1 MLRKD
6 IGTHACAHTPVTTL
20 SLQSLKKQGK
30 SVAVDMMY
38 QTGTFKLAFVH
49 EPRMQV
55 LELPYVGNTLSMV
68 ILLPAGTATLEQVT
82 FRDANTRAP
91 THAHTLCHSVFI
103 P

>member
-6 IGTHACAHTPVTTL
+6 IGTHARAHTPVTTL

-38 QTGTFKLAFVH
+38 QTGTFKLAFVR

-55 LELPYVGNTLSMV
+55 LELPYAGNALNMV